1 MYGAVTVSAEDCE
14 VLFGIELYRLTFGNF
29 GERNEVMRLDISL
42 SGLAINGA
50 KIKTAGLAGIAMY
63 PLSRFRGLRIALKF
77 SMRHVKAFFC
87 NTGILQTRIG
97 ATINGSIR
105 RWTPNG

>member
-50 KIKTAGLAGIAMY
+50 KIKTAGLADIAMY
-63 PLSRFRGLRIALKF
+63 PLSRFRGF
-77 SMRHVKAFFC
+77 S
-87 NTGILQTRIG
+87 
-97 ATINGSIR
+97 
-105 RWTPNG
+105 